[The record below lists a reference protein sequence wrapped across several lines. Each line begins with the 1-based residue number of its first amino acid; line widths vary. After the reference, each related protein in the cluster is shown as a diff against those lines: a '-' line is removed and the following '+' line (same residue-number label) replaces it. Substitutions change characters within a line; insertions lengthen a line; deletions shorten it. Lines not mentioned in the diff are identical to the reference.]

1 MDGAQFFEVTHPF
14 HPWRGQR
21 FEVFDIRNNWGQW
34 RVFFVADQADLQV
47 RSLPLAWTSLA
58 PPDPFVT
65 IAAGRA
71 HFCDQDLLQLVQ
83 RCAVHHG

>member
-1 MDGAQFFEVTHPF
+1 L

-21 FEVFDIRNNWGQW
+21 FEVFYVRNNWGQW
-34 RVFFVADQADLQV
+34 RVFFVADQADQHV

-71 HFCDQDLLQLVQ
+71 RFCYQDLLQLVQ
-83 RCAVHHG
+83 LCAAHHG